1 MVVVFVA
8 GSSSVNLQ
16 KDPASEDS
24 TQDVFMLTSIVVVA
38 SGGHDD

>member
-24 TQDVFMLTSIVVVA
+24 TQDVFKQISIVVMA
-38 SGGHDD
+38 SGGSDD